1 MPVPDLRIGITL
13 GDPAGVGPEITLK
26 ALFDTLPEN
35 ITPVVIGRGGMLS
48 RNYPELFQSLEP
60 AGGEP
65 VEPGRKPMPGR
76 RGFLVDVPSDLPMPT
91 PGHGTVYTGAESRM
105 YIDAAI
111 GLWKARGI
119 DAVVTGPVSK
129 SFIEKSGCAFTGHT
143 EYFAAAIGED
153 DPFMMMYSPD
163 YRVILATTHIP
174 LHLVEHSISE
184 ERLVKTMETGRRAL
198 AAIDGTEPR
207 IAVAGLDP
215 HCGDDGAI
223 GDFDRRVTTEAV
235 FRARELGML
244 AEGPFAADTLF
255 LPERWKGFSLAVAQ
269 YHDQGLIPF
278 KMLAFDTGVNVTL
291 GISMVRTSVDHG
303 TAYDIAGKGLAKHTS
318 MVRAIQLAADLARDR
333 GR

>member
-1 MPVPDLRIGITL
+1 MPAPDLRIGITL
-13 GDPAGVGPEITLK
+13 GDPAGVGPEITQK
-26 ALFDTLPEN
+26 ALFDSLPEN
-35 ITPVVIGRGGMLS
+35 IVPVVIGRGDVLS
-48 RNYPELFQSLEP
+48 RNCPGLFRVLES
-60 AGGEP
+60 AGRETI
-65 VEPGRKPMPGR
+65 VPGRKPRAGM
-76 RGFLVDVPSDLPMPT
+76 RGFLADVHTDLPLPV
-91 PGHGTVYTGAESRM
+91 PGRGTVHTGAESLL

-111 GLWKARGI
+111 ELWKARVI

-153 DPFMMMYSPD
+153 DPFMMMYSAE

-174 LHLVEHSISE
+174 LHEVERSISVG
-184 ERLVKTMETGRRAL
+184 RLVKTMETGRQAL

-207 IAVAGLDP
+207 IAITGLDP

-223 GDFDRRVTTEAV
+223 GDFDRRVTAEAV
-235 FRARELGML
+235 REARERGMMI
-244 AEGPFAADTLF
+244 EGPFAADTLF
-255 LPERWKGFSLAVAQ
+255 LPERWRGYSLAVAQ

-303 TAYDIAGKGLAKHTS
+303 TAYDIAGRGIAKHTS
-318 MVRAIQLAADLARDR
+318 LVQAIKLAADLARDKVR
-333 GR
+333 